1 MSSFDKS
8 QTRKKTKR
16 KTKATAK
23 KVTMMTTKTT
33 TATQSERARPL
44 AGRAGG
50 APAMSSIMSIH
61 WSAAERTRPGNMQWQ
76 TVAAGKAKD
85 KTERNCRL

>member
-23 KVTMMTTKTT
+23 KMNDEDKDDDGY
-33 TATQSERARPL
+33 SERACPYSV
-44 AGRAGG
+44 GEG
-50 APAMSSIMSIH
+50 
-61 WSAAERTRPGNMQWQ
+61 
-76 TVAAGKAKD
+76 
-85 KTERNCRL
+85 